1 MLRETL
7 SKKIDND
14 VTALSLVPIN
24 FLSLLR
30 RMPST
35 NKPPPNFPSSVI
47 YLETPSPSRLLPA
60 HLRQTY
66 CTPAPPSSLPN
77 PPPKLQIRAISSPD
91 HPAKGQSG
99 LFNNSGKKIERRTWL
114 RDYTGV
120 VHLEREAD
128 QTSDYDLSLERIP
141 IGGTTNEFET
151 IGIDATKQG
160 GEARFV
166 NDYRGTG
173 LPRANAV
180 FELRSWDLPG
190 GKGKGVRM
198 AIFAGP
204 HGIEKGSEVC
214 VSYGKGFWDNRRNRN
229 E

>member
-1 MLRETL
+1 
-7 SKKIDND
+7 
-14 VTALSLVPIN
+14 
-24 FLSLLR
+24 
-30 RMPST
+30 MPSSS
-35 NKPPPNFPSSVI
+35 KPPPNFPATVI
-47 YLETPSPSRLLPA
+47 YLETPSPSRLLPL
-60 HLRQTY
+60 HLRQVY
-66 CTPAPPSSLPN
+66 CTPAPLSSLPN
-77 PPPKLQIRAISSPD
+77 PPPKLSIREIRD
-91 HPAKGQSG
+91 QNHPAFGQSG
-99 LFNNSGKKIERRTWL
+99 LFNTAKKIEKRTWL

-128 QTSDYDLSLERIP
+128 QSSDYDLSLERIP
-141 IGGTTNEFET
+141 IEGTNQFET

-180 FELRSWDLPG
+180 FELRSWELPG
-190 GKGKGVRM
+190 GKGRGIRM

-214 VSYGKGFWDNRRNRN
+214 VSYGKGFWDNRRNTS